1 MLESIKKCM
10 TMNKTLAKYDFRN
23 NDLRDDGK
31 SYILLLLTFLIFSR
45 YIFHGDAWS
54 RGRRKDCTCNRN
66 RDLGEKFW

>member
-31 SYILLLLTFLIFSR
+31 SNILLLLTFLIFSR
-45 YIFHGDAWS
+45 YIFH
-54 RGRRKDCTCNRN
+54 
-66 RDLGEKFW
+66 

>member
-31 SYILLLLTFLIFSR
+31 FIKILLLLTFLSNI
-45 YIFHGDAWS
+45 I
-54 RGRRKDCTCNRN
+54 
-66 RDLGEKFW
+66 